1 MLLLFNF
8 DFAYDRSVKK
18 KKKKKRNVSRSFV
31 CVPISSEGYD
41 SAMQLEWL

>member
-1 MLLLFNF
+1 MLLLFN
-8 DFAYDRSVKK
+8 FAYDRSVKK
-18 KKKKKRNVSRSFV
+18 EEKKRNVSRSFV